1 MHPEQSVIEAA
12 LARQEEKI
20 NAIYTSVEKTRKTF
34 QVIMWITIA
43 TVLLPFILIL
53 FALPSIIGTLS
64 SVSSLY
70 GL

>member
-1 MHPEQSVIEAA
+1 MTPEHVAIEAA

-20 NAIYTSVEKTRKTF
+20 DAIYTSVEKTRKTF
-34 QVIMWITIA
+34 QMIVWITIV
-43 TVLLPFILIL
+43 TVVLPFILLL